1 MKISQTVEFGQ
12 ISHSYM
18 STWKDDNEVELYA
31 GEDKVVFTMSEE
43 VMKQLHKKL
52 GDKLTE
58 LAASRIEEAHKLADD
73 SLIQQEEQSE
83 NE

>member
-1 MKISQTVEFGQ
+1 MQISQTVDFGQ
-12 ISHSYM
+12 ISHTYM

-58 LAASRIEEAHKLADD
+58 LAASRIEEAHKLA
-73 SLIQQEEQSE
+73 QEESSE
-83 NE
+83 DE

>member
-1 MKISQTVEFGQ
+1 MKISQTVDFGQ
-12 ISHSYM
+12 VSHTYL
-18 STWKDDNEVELYA
+18 STWKSDNEVELYA

-58 LAASRIEEAHKLADD
+58 LAAARLEDAQKIA
-73 SLIQQEEQSE
+73 QQESSE
-83 NE
+83 DE

>member
-12 ISHSYM
+12 VDSTYL
-18 STWKDDNEVELYA
+18 STWKSDNEIELRS

-52 GDKLTE
+52 GDKLTGIAAERLEQARE
-58 LAASRIEEAHKLADD
+58 LA
-73 SLIQQEEQSE
+73 QESSE

>member
-1 MKISQTVEFGQ
+1 MKISQTIEVGQ
-12 ISHSYM
+12 ITSTYL
-18 STWKDDNEVELYA
+18 STWKSDNEVELHA

-58 LAASRIEEAHKLADD
+58 LAAARLEDAHKLA
-73 SLIQQEEQSE
+73 QEESSDDE
-83 NE
+83 

>member
-1 MKISQTVEFGQ
+1 MKISQKIEVGQ
-12 ISHSYM
+12 IDHTYLSS
-18 STWKDDNEVELYA
+18 WKSDNEVELHK
-31 GEDKVVFTMSEE
+31 DDDVVVFTMTEE

-58 LAASRIEEAHKLADD
+58 LAAARLEDAQKLTLDG
-73 SLIQQEEQSE
+73 ETE